1 MTLISAEDR
10 PASSKADFIISLT
23 YSHDSTKGLRYVP
36 RAQPPEGIAQGD
48 LRSVNV
54 SFCVSEISTENPQ
67 RKRRLRLPETKVRR
81 LDDDH
86 GLANG
91 TRLCMSQPTP
101 DTVQTLNTGLEEY
114 RSASQP
120 VHLSDEDVDDGLYN
134 LERSTSSNLSVLL
147 SPGEATDPSSN
158 IARVQNT
165 CMKRRADD
173 GSQDAKLGMRQLV
186 EIADVALRT
195 LIYDN
200 QKPNPAGIKCLSK
213 SSGPKL
219 SAIAPAL
226 FSPGY
231 HNVSTE
237 SMLVTARLVR

>member
-1 MTLISAEDR
+1 M
-10 PASSKADFIISLT
+10 
-23 YSHDSTKGLRYVP
+23 
-36 RAQPPEGIAQGD
+36 
-48 LRSVNV
+48 NV
-54 SFCVSEISTENPQ
+54 SFCVSEILTGKTQ
-67 RKRRLRLPETKVRR
+67 RKKRLRLSETKVRR

-86 GLANG
+86 GLTNG

-101 DTVQTLNTGLEEY
+101 GTVQTFNTGLEEY

-120 VHLSDEDVDDGLYN
+120 VHLSDEDVDDRSYN

-147 SPGEATDPSSN
+147 SPGEATDRSSN

-165 CMKRRADD
+165 DKKRRADD
-173 GSQDAKLGMRQLV
+173 ESLHVKLGMRQLV
-186 EIADVALRT
+186 EITDVALRT

-213 SSGPKL
+213 SLGPKL
-219 SAIAPAL
+219 TAIAPAL

-231 HNVSTE
+231 HNVSPK
-237 SMLVTARLVR
+237 SVLVTARLVR